1 MRSLALALAC
11 ITVFAL
17 SGCQSAYFAA
27 MEKAGIP
34 KRQMLVSRV
43 NDARDAQQDAKQHF
57 SSALQNYRSVVQL
70 NGGDLEKRYNA
81 LNDDYQASEKSA
93 AAVHHRI
100 GAIETVADALFDE
113 WNDELDQYSN
123 KDLRAASAKEL
134 ARTQTEYR
142 ELLQKMKTAE
152 SRIEPVLSVL
162 RDHVLFLKHNLNA
175 QAIGALKGEHS
186 NLQGNVDQLLKDMQ
200 RSIDDSDAFVRH
212 LQGSATQ

>member
-1 MRSLALALAC
+1 MRSLALAC
-11 ITVFAL
+11 IALFAL

-57 SSALQNYRSVVQL
+57 SNALQNYRSVVQFT
-70 NGGDLEKRYNA
+70 GGDLEKRYNA

-100 GAIETVADALFDE
+100 GAIENVADALFDE

-175 QAIGALKGEHS
+175 QAIGALKGENS
-186 NLQGNVDQLLKDMQ
+186 NLQSNVDQLLKDMQ
-200 RSIDDSDAFVRH
+200 RSIDDSNAFVRH
-212 LQGSATQ
+212 LQGSTTQ